1 MNARILSSTRPIWS
15 RHACAASRAE
25 TSRLEIFE
33 ISSEIV
39 SSLSIKSCLV
49 QLIAAQ
55 KVAKKPLK
63 IKVIRNY
70 SIRICFEFPDLRS
83 AFDEGGRSSN
93 FGFRI
98 PIVPI
103 QPYPLP
109 MRITG
114 GKQARRIL
122 KVPK

>member
-39 SSLSIKSCLV
+39 NSLSIKSCLV

-55 KVAKKPLK
+55 KVAENTRK
-63 IKVIRNY
+63 IKGIPGQV
-70 SIRICFEFPDLRS
+70 IRICFEFPDLRG

-98 PIVPI
+98 PIAPI

-114 GKQARRIL
+114 GK
-122 KVPK
+122 

>member
-39 SSLSIKSCLV
+39 NSLSIKSCLV

-55 KVAKKPLK
+55 KVSENTRK
-63 IKVIRNY
+63 IKGIPGQV
-70 SIRICFEFPDLRS
+70 IRICFEFPDSEVLLTKEVDLRVSNFEFKQLSSELMLRS
-83 AFDEGGRSSN
+83 C
-93 FGFRI
+93 
-98 PIVPI
+98 
-103 QPYPLP
+103 
-109 MRITG
+109 
-114 GKQARRIL
+114 
-122 KVPK
+122 